1 VEQTQA
7 VGKEYAGPS
16 GIARRSEWLTAE
28 DLVEGR
34 DVKVRIEK
42 VIHYPSVT
50 FEKGRTEKDMLALQ
64 FVGKERKLILNATN
78 RKTLN
83 RAFGVLTGPWKGQD
97 ITLYVGE
104 TQMKGEDV
112 KCVRIRAQRSR
123 IATAA
128 EEALHETGAAGE
140 DEPVAGV
147 GVAGAAPAPGAEP
160 ARSDEEAFRDFQALA
175 ERVTASFGGE
185 RLFLK
190 EAPKKSG
197 SFWTCDAELASPEVQ
212 LWIGGERRLAV
223 SRVRLAELGAKLEA
237 LI

>member
-1 VEQTQA
+1 MEQAPA

-42 VIHYPSVT
+42 VIHYPTVT

-64 FVGKERKLILNATN
+64 FVGKDRKLILNATN

-83 RAFGVLTGPWKGQD
+83 RAFGVLTGPWKGQE

-128 EEALHETGAAGE
+128 EEALHRPDDSAAGE
-140 DEPVAGV
+140 GDPF
-147 GVAGAAPAPGAEP
+147 AGAESGGHVDV
-160 ARSDEEAFRDFQALA
+160 RSDLQAFVEFKGLA
-175 ERVTASFGGE
+175 ERVTGSFGGE
-185 RLFLK
+185 RLMIK

-197 SFWTCDAELASPEVQ
+197 SFWTCDLELASPELQV
-212 LWIGGERRLAV
+212 WIGGEQRLAV
-223 SRVRLAELGAKLEA
+223 SRERLAELTAKLEGM
-237 LI
+237 LG